1 LKGVETDILG
11 SDRAAADAVVR
22 ALFEANYLALVRL
35 AMRLVDDQNSAEDLV
50 QDVFAALSRRPVRID
65 DPPAY
70 LRRAVVNRSR
80 SVLRRRGVARAFLRD
95 HAGKHAGEPVAEPAD
110 GPALRDAA
118 RASMLAAIATLPRRQ
133 REVVVLHYYE
143 DLPVAQIAALLRV
156 SPGVVSSALH
166 RAHSRL
172 ASITTEEHD
181 AD

>member
-1 LKGVETDILG
+1 MDILG
-11 SDRAAADAVVR
+11 SDRAAADADVR
-22 ALFEANYLALVRL
+22 ALFEAHYLALVRL
-35 AMRLVDDQNSAEDLV
+35 AMRLVDDQDSAEDLV
-50 QDVFAALSRRPVRID
+50 QDVFAALWRQPLRMD
-65 DPPAY
+65 DPLAY

-95 HAGKHAGEPVAEPAD
+95 HTGRHAGEPVAEAAD
-110 GPALRDAA
+110 GPALRGAA
-118 RASMLAAIATLPRRQ
+118 RSRMLASIAKLPRRQ

-143 DLPVAQIAALLRV
+143 DLTVAQIATLLRV

-172 ASITTEEHD
+172 ASITTKDHD